1 MRYLLFFLLLLTI
14 ACVKEP
20 IGTYPEGGVV
30 AIGSDTAEV
39 LFNVPDV
46 DNDGWHN
53 NDSGEV
59 IKTLNLTFKEKGGQ
73 DVAITSVY
81 WVFYNYYGEYVQG
94 AYVDFVPPLEVLAGS
109 EKSYALSVTV
119 DEGIANN
126 LDDHDG
132 AQDDFSGTGT
142 IKFTVG
148 GFDRHWGNA
157 INDIPSY
164 TPMRVAK

>member
-1 MRYLLFFLLLLTI
+1 MRNLLFLLLLLTI

-20 IGTYPEGGVV
+20 IASYDERGVIE
-30 AIGSDTAEV
+30 IGSDTAAV
-39 LFNVPDV
+39 LFNVPDPG
-46 DNDGWHN
+46 NDGWHN
-53 NDSGEV
+53 YDSGEV
-59 IKTLNLTFKEKGGQ
+59 AKTLNLTFKEKGGL
-73 DVAITSVY
+73 DVAITTIN
-81 WVFYNYYGEYVQG
+81 WTFYNINGEQVASDYI
-94 AYVDFVPPLEVLAGS
+94 DFMPPLDVTAGS
-109 EKSYALSVTV
+109 QINYALSVTV

-132 AQDDFSGTGT
+132 AADDFSGAGT
-142 IKFTVG
+142 IKFMVS